1 MPGCQRATRIC
12 EVRCFCK
19 SSRDSGAAMSAGKY
33 LYLTTIGHKTG
44 RPHEIEIWYVEHRGC
59 YYLVSEKR
67 EASHWVRNI
76 RANPS
81 ISFRLDSRVS
91 RGRASLPDDAQLLA
105 AVKAKMV
112 KKYGWSNGLVIE
124 LKPDVR

>member
-1 MPGCQRATRIC
+1 
-12 EVRCFCK
+12 
-19 SSRDSGAAMSAGKY
+19 MSAGKY

-81 ISFRLDSRVS
+81 ISFRLDSTVAP
-91 RGRASLPDDAQLLA
+91 GRASLPGDAQLLA
-105 AVKAKMV
+105 AVKAKMD
-112 KKYGWSNGLVIE
+112 KKYGWSNGLVVE
-124 LKPDVR
+124 LKPEAR